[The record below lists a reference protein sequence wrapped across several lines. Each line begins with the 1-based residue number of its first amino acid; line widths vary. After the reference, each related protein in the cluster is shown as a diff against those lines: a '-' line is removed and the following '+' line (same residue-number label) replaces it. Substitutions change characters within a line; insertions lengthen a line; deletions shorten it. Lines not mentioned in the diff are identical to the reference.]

1 MLKIRDLGLNL
12 PTHIGEERIIDVR
25 LIKSVCIYIYISLI
39 YIFVY
44 IIDKVT
50 EITKVFHVCIS
61 FLINQL

>member
-25 LIKSVCIYIYISLI
+25 LIKSVCVYISLI